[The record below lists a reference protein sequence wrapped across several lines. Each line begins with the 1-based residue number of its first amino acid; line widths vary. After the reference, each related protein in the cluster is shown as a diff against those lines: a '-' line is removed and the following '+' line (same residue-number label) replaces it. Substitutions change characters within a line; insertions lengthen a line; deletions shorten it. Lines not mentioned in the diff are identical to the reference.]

1 MEKLG
6 LIGIPGFVVKLRS
19 FATALLHGI
28 RNMPDDANAA
38 EAWML
43 TLADQTL
50 VMTKN
55 GANRLGFAVL
65 LLFYRAN
72 GRFPKKPI
80 EIDDGTLERVARQ
93 LGAELDDR
101 DWYDTTSRTWKRHRA
116 EIRAWLGFREATVA
130 DAELL
135 EAWLR
140 DRVPAVGVVPDQLA
154 ALLETRCRELSI
166 EAPAPDR
173 VDRIARAAIHAHD
186 SRFCN
191 RILGCLVAGTR
202 ERLEAPLRPAGNESD
217 SPVSDPPAQPA
228 PALLLRLRSD
238 PGRPGLVGIQDELA
252 KLELIRQIELPPG
265 LFDGA
270 LPHELERYRRR
281 VSTEAPYE
289 LRRHPEAARLTWLAV
304 FVHLRSR
311 TLTDDLI
318 DLLIE
323 TIHHIGARA
332 EHRVDRELLDD
343 LKRVAGKQNLL
354 FEVAGAALGKP
365 DGIVRDVVFPVVGEQ
380 TLRDLVKEAKATGPT
395 YRTTLRT
402 VIRNSYKGHYRRM
415 VPQILRRLEF
425 RSNNEHHRPVLS
437 ALDLLKRYADS
448 KLQTF
453 PAEEVV
459 PIDDIV
465 RGLWREAVV
474 EKDAEG
480 RQRINRITYEI
491 CVLEALREKLRC
503 KEVWVFGAG
512 RYRNPDEDLPADFEA
527 QRIPYYQALKL
538 PLEADRFIADLQA
551 EMREALRTLD
561 AGMPANQLVR
571 ISRKRKKDG
580 WITVTPFDPQPEPAN
595 LIALKAEI
603 VATWPM
609 TNLLDMLK
617 EADLR
622 LNFTDVLK
630 SSTAYET
637 LDRSVLRPRLLL
649 GLNGIGTNAGFQR
662 MAGLQSGTTAKDL
675 AYVRRRY
682 ITVDALRQ
690 AIAVVADGT
699 LHARDPRIWGDGT
712 TACASDSKH
721 FGAWDQNLT
730 TQWHVRYGGRGVMI
744 YWHVDKN
751 SLCIHSQLKSPSSSE
766 VASMIEGVVRHCTEM
781 EVDRQYVDSHGQS
794 TVAFAFC
801 RLLGFQLMPR
811 LKAIHVQ
818 KLSRPDVGQPDAYP
832 NLQAILTKPI
842 DWELV
847 RQQYD
852 QMVKYVTAVRLGTAE
867 PESIL
872 RRFVRSNIQHP
883 TYKAFSELGRAVK
896 TIFLCQYLHSEA
908 LRREVNEG
916 LNVVEQWNSA
926 NDFIFF
932 ARRGEMA
939 SNRREDH
946 EISMLA
952 LHLLQNCMVYINTL
966 MQQQVLAQPQWSGKL
981 TARDLRALTPLI
993 WEHVNPYGRFEL
1005 DMEARLPIN

>member
-1 MEKLG
+1 MT
-6 LIGIPGFVVKLRS
+6 PSDR
-19 FATALLHGI
+19 A
-28 RNMPDDANAA
+28 
-38 EAWML
+38 
-43 TLADQTL
+43 L
-50 VMTKN
+50 VMTKHH
-55 GANRLGFAVL
+55 ANRLGFAVL
-65 LLFYRAN
+65 LAFFRDRE
-72 GRFPKKPI
+72 RFPHSAAEVDPLI
-80 EIDDGTLERVARQ
+80 VEEIARQ
-93 LGAELDDR
+93 LVIEVPGDFSLNLPGRTAE
-101 DWYDTTSRTWKRHRA
+101 RHRA
-116 EIRAWLGFREATVA
+116 EIRALLGFREATVA
-130 DAELL
+130 DAARL
-135 EAWLR
+135 EAWVR
-140 DRVPAVGVVPDQLA
+140 DQVPGIGASPDQLA

-166 EAPAPDR
+166 EPPAA
-173 VDRIARAAIHAHD
+173 DRIDRIVRSAIHAHD
-186 SRFCN
+186 ERFYAQTLD
-191 RILGCLVAGTR
+191 RLASPTR
-202 ERLEAPLRPAGNESD
+202 ERLEALLRPAENEADGSKA
-217 SPVSDPPAQPA
+217 DPSAQPA
-228 PALLLRLRSD
+228 PALLLRLHSD
-238 PGRPGLVGIQDELA
+238 PGKPSLAGVQDGLA
-252 KLELIRQIELPPG
+252 KLELLRKIELPAG
-265 LFDGA
+265 LFDGV
-270 LPHELERYRRR
+270 LPHEIERYRRR
-281 VSTEAPYE
+281 VASEAPYE
-289 LRRHPEAARLTWLAV
+289 LRRHPETVRLTWLAA

-343 LKRVAGKQNLL
+343 LKRVTGKQNLL
-354 FEVAGAALGKP
+354 FEVAGAALEKP
-365 DGIVRDVVFPVVGEQ
+365 DGTVRDVVFPVVGEQ

-415 VPQILRRLEF
+415 VPQILRCLEF
-425 RSNNEHHRPVLS
+425 RSNNDHHRPT
-437 ALDLLKRYADS
+437 LDAIELLKRYADT

-453 PAEEVV
+453 PSEEVV

-465 RGLWREAVV
+465 RGLWRDAVV
-474 EKDAEG
+474 EKDAKG

-503 KEVWVFGAG
+503 KEVWVVGAN

-527 QRIPYYQALKL
+527 QRTPYYQALKL

-551 EMREALRTLD
+551 EMREAVRTLD
-561 AGMPANQLVR
+561 SGMPANRLVR
-571 ISRKRKKDG
+571 IRRKRKKDG
-580 WITVTPFDPQPEPAN
+580 WITVTPFEPLPEPAN
-595 LIALKAEI
+595 LIAIKGEI
-603 VATWPM
+603 GATWPM
-609 TNLLDMLK
+609 TGLLDMLK

-622 LNFTDVLK
+622 LNFTGAFK
-630 SSTAYET
+630 SATAYES

-649 GLNGIGTNAGFQR
+649 CLNGIGTNAGFQR

-682 ITVDALRQ
+682 ITVHALRQ
-690 AIAVVADGT
+690 AIAIVTNGT
-699 LHARDPRIWGDGT
+699 LHARNPSIWGGGT

-730 TQWHVRYGGRGVMI
+730 TQWHVRYGGRGVVI
-744 YWHVDKN
+744 YWHVDGN

-766 VASMIEGVVRHCTEM
+766 VASMIEGVVHHCTEM

-811 LKAIHVQ
+811 LKAIHAQ

-842 DWELV
+842 DWELI

-852 QMVKYVTAVRLGTAE
+852 QMVKYITAVRLGTAE
-867 PESIL
+867 TESIL

-896 TIFLCQYLHSEA
+896 TIFLCRYLHSEA
-908 LRREVNEG
+908 LRREINEG

-932 ARRGEMA
+932 ARRGEMV

-966 MQQQVLAQPQWSGKL
+966 MLQQVLALPQWSAKL
-981 TARDLRALTPLI
+981 TTRDLGALTPLI

-1005 DMEARLPIN
+1005 DMEARLAIA

>member
-1 MEKLG
+1 
-6 LIGIPGFVVKLRS
+6 
-19 FATALLHGI
+19 
-28 RNMPDDANAA
+28 MPDDGTAA
-38 EAWML
+38 EAWTL
-43 TLADQTL
+43 TPADHAL
-50 VMTKN
+50 VMIKN
-55 GANRLGFAVL
+55 SGNRLGFAVL
-65 LLFYRAN
+65 LLFYRAY
-72 GRFPKKPI
+72 GRFPKKPT
-80 EIDDGTLERVARQ
+80 EIDAEALARVARQ
-93 LGAELDDR
+93 LGVEPDHHGE
-101 DWYDTTSRTWKRHRA
+101 YDTTGRTWKRHRA
-116 EIRAWLGFREATVA
+116 EIRALLGFREATVA
-130 DAELL
+130 DAALL

-140 DRVPAVGVVPDQLA
+140 DQVPGVGANPDQLA
-154 ALLETRCRELSI
+154 VLLETRCRELSI
-166 EAPAPDR
+166 ESPAADR
-173 VDRIARAAIHAHD
+173 VDRIVRAAIHSHD
-186 SRFCN
+186 GRFCAN
-191 RILGCLVAGTR
+191 TMGRLPLGTR
-202 ERLEAPLRPAGNESD
+202 ARLEALLRPAENGSD
-217 SPVSDPPAQPA
+217 SSVSNQSAQPA

-238 PGRPGLVGIQDELA
+238 PGKPSLAGVQDELA
-252 KLELIRQIELPPG
+252 KLELIRKIELPAG
-265 LFDGA
+265 LFDGV
-270 LPHELERYRRR
+270 LPNEIERYRRR

-289 LRRHPEAARLTWLAV
+289 LRRHPEAARLTWLAA

-343 LKRVAGKQNLL
+343 LKRVTGKQNLL
-354 FEVAGAALGKP
+354 FEVAGAALEKP

-380 TLRDLVKEAKATGPT
+380 TLRDLVKEAKAAGPT
-395 YRTTLRT
+395 YRITLRT
-402 VIRNSYKGHYRRM
+402 VIRNSYKGYYRRM
-415 VPQILRRLEF
+415 VPQILRCLEF
-425 RSNNEHHRPVLS
+425 RSNNEHHRPILQ
-437 ALDLLKRYADS
+437 ALELLKRYADS

-453 PAEEVV
+453 PPEEVV

-465 RGLWREAVV
+465 RALWRDAVV
-474 EKDAEG
+474 EKDAKG

-503 KEVWVFGAG
+503 KEVWVVGAN

-527 QRIPYYQALKL
+527 HRTPYYQALRL
-538 PLEADRFIADLQA
+538 PLEADRFVADLQA
-551 EMREALRTLD
+551 EMREALETLD
-561 AGMPANQLVR
+561 AGMPANRLVR
-571 ISRKRKKDG
+571 ISRKRRKDG
-580 WITVTPFDPQPEPAN
+580 WIAVTPFDPQPEPPSLTAIKAD
-595 LIALKAEI
+595 IA
-603 VATWPM
+603 ATWPM
-609 TNLLDMLK
+609 TSLLDMLK

-622 LNFTDVLK
+622 LNLTDVLK
-630 SSTAYET
+630 SSTAYES

-649 GLNGIGTNAGFQR
+649 CLNGLGTNAGFQR

-682 ITVDALRQ
+682 ITVDTLRQ
-690 AIAVVADGT
+690 AIAIVTNGT
-699 LHARDPRIWGDGT
+699 LRARNPRIWGDGT

-744 YWHVDKN
+744 YWHVDGN

-811 LKAIHVQ
+811 LKAIHAQ
-818 KLSRPDVGQPDAYP
+818 KLSRPDVGKPDAYP

-842 DWELV
+842 DWDLV

-867 PESIL
+867 TESIL

-908 LRREVNEG
+908 LRREINEG
-916 LNVVEQWNSA
+916 LNIVEQWNSA

-932 ARRGEMA
+932 ARRGEMV

-966 MQQQVLAQPQWSGKL
+966 MLQQVLAQPQWPGKL
-981 TARDLRALTPLI
+981 TTRDLGALTPLI

-1005 DMEARLPIN
+1005 DMEARLAID

>member
-1 MEKLG
+1 
-6 LIGIPGFVVKLRS
+6 
-19 FATALLHGI
+19 
-28 RNMPDDANAA
+28 MPDDVNAA
-38 EAWML
+38 GPLMPADHML
-43 TLADQTL
+43 A
-50 VMTKN
+50 MTKN
-55 GANRLGFAVL
+55 SANRLGFAVL
-65 LLFYRAN
+65 LLFYRTH
-72 GRFPKKPI
+72 GRFPKNPT
-80 EIDDGTLERVARQ
+80 EIDEATVARVARQ
-93 LGAELDDR
+93 LGTEPDDHGS
-101 DWYDTTSRTWKRHRA
+101 YDTISRTSKRHRA
-116 EIRAWLGFREATVA
+116 EIRALVGFREATVA

-135 EAWLR
+135 EPWLR
-140 DRVPAVGVVPDQLA
+140 DQIPVVGAIPDQLA
-154 ALLETRCRELSI
+154 DLLKTRCRELSI
-166 EAPAPDR
+166 ESPTPDR
-173 VDRIARAAIHAHD
+173 IDRIVRAAIHAHD
-186 SRFCN
+186 ERFCAG
-191 RILGCLVAGTR
+191 ILGRLASGTR
-202 ERLEAPLRPAGNESD
+202 ERLEALLRPARAEPG
-217 SPVSDPPAQPA
+217 SPVPDPSAQPA

-238 PGRPGLVGIQDELA
+238 PGRPGLAGVQDELA

-265 LFDGA
+265 LFDGV
-270 LPHELERYRRR
+270 LPHEFDRYRRR
-281 VSTEAPYE
+281 VSAEAPYE
-289 LRRHPEAARLTWLAV
+289 LRRHPEAARLTWLAA
-304 FVHLRSR
+304 FVHRRSR

-354 FEVAGAALGKP
+354 FEVAGAALEKP
-365 DGIVRDVVFPVVGEQ
+365 DGIVRDVVFPIVGEQ

-415 VPQILRRLEF
+415 VPQILQQLEF

-503 KEVWVFGAG
+503 KEVWVVGAD

-538 PLEADRFIADLQA
+538 PLEADRFIADLQT

-580 WITVTPFDPQPEPAN
+580 WITVTPFAPQPEPPN
-595 LIALKAEI
+595 LIALKAEL

-609 TNLLDMLK
+609 TSLLDMLK
-617 EADLR
+617 ETDLR

-662 MAGLQSGTTAKDL
+662 MAGHRSGTTAKDL

-690 AIAVVADGT
+690 AIAIVTNGT

-766 VASMIEGVVRHCTEM
+766 VASMIEGVVHHCTEM

-832 NLQAILTKPI
+832 NLQAILTRPI
-842 DWELV
+842 DWDLV

-867 PESIL
+867 TESIL

-932 ARRGEMA
+932 ARRGEMV

-946 EISMLA
+946 EISMLG

-966 MQQQVLAQPQWSGKL
+966 MLQQVLAKPEWSGKL

-1005 DMEARLPIN
+1005 DMEARLPID